1 MTQLVEVCYECGP
14 DDGRRVTGLL
24 SDLTGVLTERGL
36 GWLWEAFDRPQNTSG
51 PCLNAP
57 RTGYIMLEG
66 RDAEAMYDALR
77 PRLAEAV
84 GFTSLRA
91 TLMFGSVEAVTRV
104 RPHRVEVIIGSA
116 A

>member
-14 DDGRRVTGLL
+14 DDGRRVARLIG
-24 SDLTGVLTERGL
+24 DLTGALAEQRL
-36 GWLWEAFDRPQNTSG
+36 GWLWEAFDRPQSTSG
-51 PCLNAP
+51 PCPNTP

-66 RDAEAMYDALR
+66 RDAEAMFDALR

-84 GFTSLRA
+84 GFTSLKA
-91 TLMFGSVEAVTRV
+91 TLMFGPVEAVTRV
-104 RPHRVEVIIGSA
+104 RPQRVEVIIGSA